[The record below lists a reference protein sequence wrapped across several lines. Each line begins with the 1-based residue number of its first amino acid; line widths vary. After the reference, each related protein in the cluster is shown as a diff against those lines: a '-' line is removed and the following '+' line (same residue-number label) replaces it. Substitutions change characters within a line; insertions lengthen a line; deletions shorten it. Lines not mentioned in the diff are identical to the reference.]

1 MIMQHQKI
9 INLLDNAPNQMSKFR
24 IKNWIGINDDSRGK
38 CTLTVKLNLNP

>member
-9 INLLDNAPNQMSKFR
+9 IYLLENTPNQMSRFR
-24 IKNWIGINDDSRGK
+24 IKYWIGINDDSRGK